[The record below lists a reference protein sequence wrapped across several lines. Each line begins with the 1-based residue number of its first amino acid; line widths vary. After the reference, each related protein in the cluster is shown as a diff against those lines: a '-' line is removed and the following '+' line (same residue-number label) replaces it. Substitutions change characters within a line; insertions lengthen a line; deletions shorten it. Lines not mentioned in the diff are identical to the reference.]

1 MLASTFH
8 ELKDPVSSQ
17 ESTRAQSGQRERN
30 WGEEERGRDGGAAS
44 APLGSISAPS
54 LCSGSVWVS
63 IQTQVKFRYFYP
75 PTLLHVESALI
86 VFEYS
91 HGDEFF
97 PFVLCSSVSLPLLVV
112 IGLDILGEQRKASLT
127 AHLYTHLEVSSPLPA
142 PRAAGS
148 PKAGYPSLLCWHMQ
162 GDPSKW
168 MFVLFRM

>member
-1 MLASTFH
+1 MLALTSH

-17 ESTRAQSGQRERN
+17 ESTWAQSEQRNRN

-97 PFVLCSSVSLPLLVV
+97 PFVLCSSVSLPLLVA

-127 AHLYTHLEVSSPLPA
+127 AHLYTHLEVSIASARSQSSWITKSWVPFTALLTHAGWPL
-142 PRAAGS
+142 
-148 PKAGYPSLLCWHMQ
+148 
-162 GDPSKW
+162 
-168 MFVLFRM
+168 